1 MPFAGRLGMTLAEA
15 GPDRVV
21 AQLDWAPDLCTA
33 AGILHGGVLMSLAD
47 SAGAFVAYLGLAEGK
62 STATITSTTHMFRP
76 VTSGAVE
83 AVAVPLHRGRT
94 TVTVQ
99 TSLHDEAGWSP
110 RPRRSRRSGRP
121 CGLGSGARPGV
132 TCGSASASGPLAGR
146 AAGDGRRGAW
156 PGTSRRWPGTRPPA
170 CPWP

>member
-1 MPFAGRLGMTLAEA
+1 MAADPDARAAMAALVAIMPFADRLGMTLAEA

-47 SAGAFVAYLGLAEGK
+47 SAGALVAYLGLPDGK
-62 STATITSTTHMFRP
+62 STATITSTTQMFRP
-76 VTSGAVE
+76 VTSGAVQ

-99 TSLHDEAGWSP
+99 TSLHDEAG
-110 RPRRSRRSGRP
+110 RLVAQTTQVQAIR
-121 CGLGSGARPGV
+121 
-132 TCGSASASGPLAGR
+132 
-146 AAGDGRRGAW
+146 
-156 PGTSRRWPGTRPPA
+156 
-170 CPWP
+170 